1 MIHDHESEYD
11 EVCWMSQN
19 ETKSTTRN
27 ACCFARHFW
36 SSAAQHFCLRAHA
49 PTPRKFG
56 GGGVALNCF
65 CPGREPRTSCSLAT
79 EPEQQCT
86 ASRHGLVLA
95 LGWRDPI
102 DSRLPPSSSS
112 PVIPTRSHITAAAA
126 AAVMGASR
134 PDKRVT
140 PWWTLIVSDNYS
152 NFARRRLLLGLFT
165 AATQTK

>member
-11 EVCWMSQN
+11 EVCWMSHN
-19 ETKSTTRN
+19 ETKSNTRN

-49 PTPRKFG
+49 STPRKFEG
-56 GGGVALNCF
+56 GASRLIAFAPGGR
-65 CPGREPRTSCSLAT
+65 REPPAVSPLIRNSNARR
-79 EPEQQCT
+79 
-86 ASRHGLVLA
+86 RHGLVLA

-112 PVIPTRSHITAAAA
+112 PPVIPTRSHMTAAAA
-126 AAVMGASR
+126 AALMGASR

-152 NFARRRLLLGLFT
+152 NFARRRLSLFT
-165 AATQTK
+165 AATKTK